1 MISKKRRWCFLI
13 ILLGV
18 LFMAFH
24 VLFMKTP
31 TIEAQGT
38 REKKFTSIQ
47 VKKGDSLWSI
57 AKDHMGDEYDTVDD
71 YIDEVCETNHIYD
84 RQITDGMYLVIPYYT
99 VRR

>member
-38 REKKFTSIQ
+38 KEK
-47 VKKGDSLWSI
+47 
-57 AKDHMGDEYDTVDD
+57 
-71 YIDEVCETNHIYD
+71 
-84 RQITDGMYLVIPYYT
+84 
-99 VRR
+99 